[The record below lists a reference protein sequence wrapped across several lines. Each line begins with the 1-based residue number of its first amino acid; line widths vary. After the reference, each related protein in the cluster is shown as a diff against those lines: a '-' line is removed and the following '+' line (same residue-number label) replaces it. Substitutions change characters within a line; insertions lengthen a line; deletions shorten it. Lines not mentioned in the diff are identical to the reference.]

1 MKVLEVIVLAAGQ
14 GKRMRSQLA
23 KVLHPLAGRPMLV
36 HVLDTL
42 QALEP
47 DKVHVV
53 VGYQGTTVRETLGD
67 RPGINWVNQDE
78 QKGTG
83 HAVQQALPGIADDSV
98 VLVVYGDVPLVAANT
113 LAACV
118 ATAEQGGLGLVT
130 ADFADPAELGRI
142 VRNSAGAITEIV
154 EYQDASPEQRAIHE
168 INSGIIALSATRL
181 KALLGAV
188 QPHNAQGEYYLTDI
202 VALAVQDN
210 MTVQGL
216 KADSAEEV
224 TGVNDRAQLATLER
238 CFQRRQAVRL
248 MSEGVTIAD
257 PERIDIRGEVTAEPD
272 CFIDINVVLEGRVT
286 LGAGVSIGP
295 GAVIKDTEIG
305 AGVRIEPHT
314 VIEGARIAPRCVVGP
329 FARIR
334 PGTELGEGVK
344 VGNFVELKKA
354 NLGKGTKA
362 SHLAYLGDATLGEN
376 CNVGAGAITC
386 NFDGIDKNHTEIGN
400 DVFVG
405 SNSTLVAPLEIESE
419 AYVAAGSTV
428 TSRVG
433 KGDLA
438 VGRGRQRNIQGWVR
452 PDKRKPKK

>member
-14 GKRMRSQLA
+14 GTRMRSQLA

-36 HVLDTL
+36 HVLDTV
-42 QALEP
+42 QRLEP
-47 DKVHVV
+47 GKVHVV
-53 VGYQGTTVRETLGD
+53 VGFQGSAVCEALGD
-67 RPGINWVNQDE
+67 RPEVNWVSQDE

-83 HAVQQALPGIADDSV
+83 HAVEQALPGIADDSV

-118 ATAEQGGLGLVT
+118 AAAEHGDLGLVT

-142 VRNSAGAITEIV
+142 VRNSGGAITEIV
-154 EYQDASPEQRAIHE
+154 EYQDASPEQRAIRE
-168 INSGIIALSATRL
+168 INSGIIALHATPLR
-181 KALLGAV
+181 ALLGAV
-188 QPHNAQGEYYLTDI
+188 QPHNVQGEYYLTDI

-210 MTVQGL
+210 ITVQGL

-238 CFQRRQAVRL
+238 CFQRRQAQRL
-248 MSEGVTIAD
+248 MREGVTIAD

-286 LGAGVSIGP
+286 LGAGVFIGP
-295 GAVIKDTEIG
+295 GAVIKDAQIG

-314 VIEGARIAPRCVVGP
+314 VIEGAKIAPRCVVGP

-362 SHLAYLGDATLGEN
+362 GHLAYLGDATLGEN

-386 NFDGIDKNHTEIGN
+386 NFDGIDKHHTEIGN
-400 DVFVG
+400 EVFVG
-405 SNSTLVAPLEIESE
+405 TNSTLVAPLEIESE

-438 VGRGRQRNIQGWVR
+438 VGRGRQRNIPGWVR